1 MRIAL
6 AQINPTVGD
15 FAGNSALI
23 LARLAEARAQR
34 AELVVFPE
42 LCLCGYP
49 PMDLLDHGSFVA
61 ENLKAL
67 RRIQR
72 AMPAE
77 LGAVIGYVDRNP
89 RGTGKRL
96 LNAAGL
102 LAGGR
107 LLHTQAKT
115 LLPTYD
121 VFDEA
126 RYFEP
131 AAERRTVEFG
141 GERLGLAICE
151 DLWWET
157 EPDPG
162 ARYAVDPVRD
172 CLDAGATLLLAPS
185 ASPYHRG
192 KPAVRRRLLQR
203 IGAAAGVPVVYVNMV
218 GGNDGLLFDGQ
229 SFVTGAGGDLV
240 LQCAGYREQLAV
252 WDSAAPGGPAA
263 PPADGWAELERAL
276 GMGIAD
282 YLRKTGHQRVH
293 VAVSGGIDSAL
304 VAALAARALGPE
316 RVAAFSLP
324 SRYSSPGSKSDAALL
339 CDRLGVALRTIAIE
353 ELFAGYERAL
363 APVFAGAPPDLT
375 EENLQARIRG
385 MLMMAFSNKT
395 GSILLAT
402 GNKSE
407 LATGYS
413 TLYGDLCGGLAPVG
427 DLLKTEVYAL
437 SRAINHAGEIIPAA
451 TLNKPPSA
459 ELRPG
464 QTDQDSLP
472 DYAVLDRILQLY
484 VIDNLTRSEI
494 VARGFDD
501 ATVVDVLRRVG
512 QAEYKRRQAPTILKV
527 SPRAFGTGRRFPIA
541 RKIHE
546 VA

>member
-1 MRIAL
+1 MRVAL

-49 PMDLLDHGSFVA
+49 PMDLLDHDSFVA

-72 AMPAE
+72 AMPAD
-77 LGAVIGYVDRNP
+77 LGAVIGYVDRN
-89 RGTGKRL
+89 RSGTGKL
-96 LNAAGL
+96 LVNAAAL

-107 LLHTQAKT
+107 VLHRQAKT

-131 AAERRTVEFG
+131 AAARRTVDFK
-141 GERLGLAICE
+141 GERLGLTICE
-151 DLWWET
+151 DIWWET
-157 EPDPG
+157 ETDPG
-162 ARYAVDPVRD
+162 GRYAVDPVRD

-192 KPAVRRRLLQR
+192 KPAVRRRLLR
-203 IGAAAGVPVVYVNMV
+203 RVAAGAGVPVVYVNMV

-229 SFVTGAGGDLV
+229 SFVTAAGGELV

-263 PPADGWAELERAL
+263 ANADGWAELELAL

-282 YLRKTGHQRVH
+282 YLRKTHHRRVH

-316 RVAAFSLP
+316 RVTAFSLP
-324 SRYSSPGSKSDAALL
+324 SMYSSPGSKSDAAQL
-339 CDRLGVALRTIAIE
+339 CARLGVPLHTIPIK
-353 ELFAGYERAL
+353 ELYAGYERAL
-363 APVFAGAPPDLT
+363 APVFAGAAPDLT

-413 TLYGDLCGGLAPVG
+413 TLYGDLCGGLAPIG

-437 SRAINHAGEIIPAA
+437 SRAINRDGEIIPAA
-451 TLNKPPSA
+451 TLTKPPSA

-472 DYAVLDRILQLY
+472 DYEVLDRILQLY
-484 VIDNLTRSEI
+484 VIDNLTRGEI
-494 VARGFDD
+494 AARGFDD
-501 ATVVDVLRRVG
+501 ATVADVLRRVG
-512 QAEYKRRQAPTILKV
+512 HAEYKRRQAPTILRV

-541 RKIHE
+541 RETHE

>member
-23 LARLAEARAQR
+23 LARLAEARARR

-49 PMDLLDHGSFVA
+49 PMDLLDHDSFVA

-72 AMPAE
+72 AMPAD
-77 LGAVIGYVDRNP
+77 LAAVIGYVDRN
-89 RGTGKRL
+89 RSGTGKRL
-96 LNAAGL
+96 VNAAGL

-107 LLHTQAKT
+107 VLHRQAKS

-131 AAERRTVEFG
+131 AAERRTVEFK
-141 GERLGLAICE
+141 GERLGVTICE
-151 DLWWET
+151 DIWWET
-157 EPDPG
+157 GPDPG
-162 ARYAVDPVRD
+162 GRYAVDPVRD
-172 CLDAGATLLLAPS
+172 CIDAGATLLLAPS

-203 IGAAAGVPVVYVNMV
+203 VAAGAGVPVVYVNMV

-229 SFVTGAGGDLV
+229 SFVTGAGGELV

-252 WDSAAPGGPAA
+252 WDSAAPGGPAEA
-263 PPADGWAELERAL
+263 NADGWAELERAL

-282 YLRKTGHQRVH
+282 YLRKTHHQRVH

-316 RVAAFSLP
+316 RVTAFSLP
-324 SRYSSPGSKSDAALL
+324 SMYSSPGSKSDAAQL
-339 CDRLGVALRTIAIE
+339 CDRLGVAMRTIPIE
-353 ELFAGYERAL
+353 ELYTGYERAL
-363 APVFAGAPPDLT
+363 KPVFAGAPPDLT
-375 EENLQARIRG
+375 EENIQARIRG

-413 TLYGDLCGGLAPVG
+413 TLYGYLCGGLAPIG

-437 SRAINHAGEIIPAA
+437 SRAVNRDGEIIPAA
-451 TLNKPPSA
+451 TLSKPPSA

-464 QTDQDSLP
+464 QTDRDSLP
-472 DYAVLDRILQLY
+472 DYEVLDRILQLY
-484 VIDNLTRSEI
+484 VIDNLTRGEI

-512 QAEYKRRQAPTILKV
+512 QAEYKRRQAPPILRV

-541 RKIHE
+541 RETHE

>member
-1 MRIAL
+1 MRVAL

-23 LARLAEARAQR
+23 LARLAEARALN

-49 PMDLLDHGSFVA
+49 PMDLLDHASFVE

-67 RRIQR
+67 RHIQD
-72 AMPAE
+72 AMPGDLAA
-77 LGAVIGYVDRNP
+77 LIGYVDRN
-89 RGTGKRL
+89 RSGTGKRL
-96 LNAAGL
+96 TNAASL
-102 LAGGR
+102 LADGR
-107 LLHTQAKT
+107 MLHTQAKT

-131 AAERRTVEFG
+131 APARRTVTFK
-141 GERLGLAICE
+141 GERLGITICE
-151 DLWWET
+151 DIWWET
-157 EPDPG
+157 EPDPAG
-162 ARYAVDPVRD
+162 RYAVDPVRD
-172 CLDAGATLLLAPS
+172 CLDDGATLLLAPS

-192 KPAVRRRLLQR
+192 KPRVRRDLLRR
-203 IGAAAGVPVVYVNMV
+203 IGTASGVPVVYVNMV

-229 SFVTGAGGDLV
+229 SMVTDARGELV
-240 LQCAGYREQLAV
+240 LQCGGYGEELAV
-252 WDSAAPGGPAA
+252 WDSANPGAPVAA
-263 PPADGWAELERAL
+263 NADGWLEVERAL

-282 YLRKTGHQRVH
+282 YLRKTHHQRVH

-304 VAALAARALGPE
+304 VTALAARALGPD
-316 RVAAFSLP
+316 RVTAFSLP
-324 SRYSSPGSKSDAALL
+324 SMYSSAGSRSDAALL
-339 CDRLGVALRTIAIE
+339 CERLGVPLHTIAIAD
-353 ELFAGYERAL
+353 LYAGYERAL
-363 APVFAGAPPDLT
+363 APVFAGAPQDIT

-395 GSILLAT
+395 NSILLAT

-413 TLYGDLCGGLAPVG
+413 TLYGDLAGGLAPIG

-437 SRAINHAGEIIPAA
+437 SRAINESGEIIPEA
-451 TLNKPPSA
+451 TLKKPPSA

-472 DYAVLDRILQLY
+472 DYALLDQILQLY
-484 VIDNLTRSEI
+484 VIDNLTRAEI

-501 ATVVDVLRRVG
+501 ATIVDVLRRVG
-512 QAEYKRRQAPTILKV
+512 RSEYKRRQAPTILKV
-527 SPRAFGTGRRFPIA
+527 SARAFGTGRRFPIA
-541 RKIHE
+541 REIHE

>member
-1 MRIAL
+1 MRIVL

-23 LARLAEARAQR
+23 LARLAEARALG

-49 PMDLLDHGSFVA
+49 PMDLLDHASFVE
-61 ENLKAL
+61 ENRKAL
-67 RRIQR
+67 RHIQR
-72 AMPAE
+72 AMPAG
-77 LGAVIGYVDRNP
+77 LAALIGYVDRN
-89 RGTGKRL
+89 RTGIGKGL
-96 LNAAGL
+96 INAASL
-102 LAGGR
+102 VADGR

-131 AAERRTVEFG
+131 AAERRTVAFK
-141 GERLGLAICE
+141 GERLGITICE
-151 DLWWET
+151 DIWWET

-162 ARYAVDPVRD
+162 GRYATDPVRD
-172 CLDAGATLLLAPS
+172 CLDDGATLLLAPS

-192 KPAVRRRLLQR
+192 KPQVRRRLLQR
-203 IGAAAGVPVVYVNMV
+203 IGTTAGVPVVYVNMV

-229 SFVTGAGGDLV
+229 SMVTDAQGELV
-240 LQCAGYREQLAV
+240 LQGAGYQEELTV
-252 WDSAAPGGPAA
+252 WDSAKPGAPVAA
-263 PPADGWAELERAL
+263 NADGWAEVERAL
-276 GMGIAD
+276 GMGISD
-282 YLRKTGHQRVH
+282 YLRKIHFERVH

-304 VAALAARALGPE
+304 VVALAARALGRD
-316 RVAAFSLP
+316 RVTAFSLP
-324 SRYSSPGSKSDAALL
+324 SMYSSEGSKTDAALL
-339 CDRLGVALRTIAIE
+339 CERLGVALHTITIAD
-353 ELFAGYERAL
+353 LYADYEHAL
-363 APVFAGAPPDLT
+363 APVFGDAPPDIT

-413 TLYGDLCGGLAPVG
+413 TLYGDLAGGLAPIG

-437 SRAINHAGEIIPAA
+437 SRAINEGGEVIPEA
-451 TLNKPPSA
+451 TLTKPPSA

-472 DYAVLDRILQLY
+472 DYAVLDQILQLY
-484 VIDNLTRSEI
+484 VIDNLTRGEI

-501 ATVVDVLRRVG
+501 AMVVDVLRRVG
-512 QAEYKRRQAPTILKV
+512 RAEYKRRQAPTILKV
-527 SPRAFGTGRRFPIA
+527 SARAFGTGRRFPIA
-541 RKIHE
+541 REIHE
-546 VA
+546 VS

>member
-1 MRIAL
+1 M
-6 AQINPTVGD
+6 
-15 FAGNSALI
+15 
-23 LARLAEARAQR
+23 
-34 AELVVFPE
+34 FPE

-49 PMDLLDHGSFVA
+49 PMDLLDHDSFVA

-72 AMPAE
+72 AMPAD
-77 LGAVIGYVDRNP
+77 LGAVIGYVDRN
-89 RGTGKRL
+89 RSGTGKRL
-96 LNAAGL
+96 VNAAAL

-107 LLHTQAKT
+107 VPHRQAKT

-131 AAERRTVEFG
+131 AAARRTVDFK
-141 GERLGLAICE
+141 GERLGLTICE
-151 DLWWET
+151 DIWWET

-162 ARYAVDPVRD
+162 GRYAVDPVRD

-192 KPAVRRRLLQR
+192 KPAVRRRLLR
-203 IGAAAGVPVVYVNMV
+203 RVAAGAGVPVVYVNMV

-229 SFVTGAGGDLV
+229 SFVTAAGGELV

-263 PPADGWAELERAL
+263 ANADGWAELEQAL

-282 YLRKTGHQRVH
+282 YLRKTHHRRVH

-316 RVAAFSLP
+316 RVTAFSLP
-324 SRYSSPGSKSDAALL
+324 SMYSSPGSKSDAAQL
-339 CDRLGVALRTIAIE
+339 CDRLGVPLHTIPIA
-353 ELFAGYERAL
+353 ELYAGYERAL

-413 TLYGDLCGGLAPVG
+413 TLYGDLCGGLAPIG

-437 SRAINHAGEIIPAA
+437 SRAINRDGEVIPAA
-451 TLNKPPSA
+451 TLTKPPSA

-464 QTDQDSLP
+464 QTDRDSLP
-472 DYAVLDRILQLY
+472 DYEVLDRILQLY
-484 VIDNLTRSEI
+484 VIDNLTRGEI

-501 ATVVDVLRRVG
+501 ATVADVLRRVG
-512 QAEYKRRQAPTILKV
+512 QAEYKRRQAPTILRV

-541 RKIHE
+541 RETHE